1 MTLNRFVYKT
11 HKWLAVSVVFFSF
24 LWFGSGVV
32 MMMPQNLLGRPKANP
47 AGASAAPDF
56 TQMAITVPQAIA
68 AAETAAGRSTV
79 ATSVDVLSIEGRL
92 YYQIALTKSGTHLID
107 AVSGA
112 RLDITEEYAKQM
124 AARLIGGRG
133 KPGESGTVQTHNS
146 EYSYGPLP
154 VYRIV
159 FDDAPATVV
168 YVSPSTGEMRASD
181 RRGRIR
187 EFITG
192 THTFV
197 FLRPLVTP
205 RGAKVMLIL
214 FSFVGLVMTVF
225 GSWILWI
232 QFQNWR
238 ARRAG
243 RAETA

>member
-11 HKWLAVSVVFFSF
+11 HKWLAVSVGFFSL

-32 MMMPQNLLGRPKANP
+32 MMLPQNLLGRPGANP
-47 AGASAAPDF
+47 AGASAGPDF
-56 TQMAITVPQAIA
+56 KQMAITVPQAIA
-68 AAETAAGRSTV
+68 AAEAAAGRSTV
-79 ATSVDVLSIEGRL
+79 ATSVDVRTIEGRL
-92 YYQIALTKSGTHLID
+92 YYQIALAKGGTHLID
-107 AVSGA
+107 AVSGT
-112 RLDITEEYAKQM
+112 RLEITEEYAQQM

-133 KPGESGTVQTHNS
+133 KLGESGTVRAHNV

-154 VYRIV
+154 VYRFV
-159 FDDAPATVV
+159 SDDAAATIV
-168 YVSPSTGEMRASD
+168 YVSPNTGEMRASD

-187 EFITG
+187 EFIVG

-205 RGAKVMLIL
+205 RGAKVLLIL
-214 FSFVGLVMTVF
+214 SSFVGLVMTAF